1 MDGEAAAGVGG
12 VGMSPDDLLVHLDRL
27 APDLEAMGEPWTV
40 IGSGAL
46 ILLGLPLE
54 TANDFDIVTG
64 VDGAGRLRT
73 VWAGWLC
80 ADETKIP
87 DGPFRSD
94 DFARYETPWGPVE
107 VMGGLRVRGEPLVI
121 GARHADLPIPS
132 ATEQLRILRLFGRP
146 KDLAKAA
153 QLEAWLSPG

>member
-1 MDGEAAAGVGG
+1 L
-12 VGMSPDDLLVHLDRL
+12 SPDDLSVLLDRL
-27 APDLEAMGEPWTV
+27 KPDLDAVARPWAL

-46 ILLGLPLE
+46 ILLGLPLGA
-54 TANDFDIVTG
+54 ANDLDIVTSAE
-64 VDGAGRLRT
+64 GAGRLRT
-73 VWAGWLC
+73 LWSGWLSSDG
-80 ADETKIP
+80 AKIP

-107 VMGGLRVRGEPLVI
+107 VMGGLKVHGELLVI
-121 GARHADLPIPS
+121 GARQADMPIPT
-132 ATEQLRILRLFGRP
+132 AAEQLRILRLFGRP

>member
-1 MDGEAAAGVGG
+1 
-12 VGMSPDDLLVHLDRL
+12 MSPDGLSVLLDHLK
-27 APDLEAMGEPWTV
+27 PDLDTVAEPWTV

-54 TANDFDIVTG
+54 TASDLDFVTT
-64 VDGAGRLRT
+64 VEGAQQLRMF
-73 VWAGWLC
+73 WGSWLGA
-80 ADETKIP
+80 ADAKLP
-87 DGPFRSD
+87 DGPFRSE
-94 DFARYETPWGPVE
+94 DFARYDTPWGPVE

-121 GARHADLPIPS
+121 GARCADRPIPS
-132 ATEQLRILRLFGRP
+132 GPEQLRILRLFGRP